1 VPPLDATT
9 APDVTEAALLPAP
22 PFRISAL
29 GDRALVLEVD
39 APVNRAITL
48 RMRALADWLRQLALP
63 GVLDL
68 VPAFCSLTVHYEPLH
83 LRSGPETGPPYE
95 ALREQLARAIDQAP
109 PALEDTAGSV
119 EIPVLYGG
127 VGGEDLEA
135 LAAAHGLSPDE
146 VVDLH
151 TAPVYFVGMLGFAPG
166 FAYLA
171 GLDPRL
177 VTPRRSTPR
186 ARVLAGSVAI
196 GGEHTGVY
204 PFDSPGGWHVI
215 GRTPLRLFDPGR
227 SAPSLL
233 CAGDEVRFVAID
245 EAQYRALAQEQA
257 WR

>member
-1 VPPLDATT
+1 M
-9 APDVTEAALLPAP
+9 TESALLASLPY
-22 PFRISAL
+22 RILPL
-29 GDRALVLEVD
+29 GDRALVVEVD
-39 APVNRAITL
+39 IPVSRQATV
-48 RMRALADWLRQLALP
+48 RMRALADWLRRVALP

-83 LRSGPETGPPYE
+83 VRAADALPYE
-95 ALREQLARAIDQAP
+95 CLREQLAQAIDQAP
-109 PALEDTAGSV
+109 PAQDDLARAV

-135 LAAAHGLSPDE
+135 LAAAHGLSPE
-146 VVDLH
+146 QAIRLH
-151 TAPVYFVGMLGFAPG
+151 MAPMYFVGMLGFAPG

-171 GLDPRL
+171 GLDPQL

-186 ARVLAGSVAI
+186 GRVPAGSVAI

-215 GRTPLRLFDPGR
+215 GRTPLRMFDPGR
-227 SAPSLL
+227 SEPSLL
-233 CAGDEVRFVAID
+233 GAGDEVRFVAID

-257 WR
+257 WP